1 MYSESVVVVAPTIQ
15 YLEEQGC
22 WEVQYGGMIRRHA
35 QEWQCRVW
43 FEMALAMYALS
54 ATALGVIPSQT
65 RPTAPDS
72 QVAKSLGCAV
82 PQ

>member
-1 MYSESVVVVAPTIQ
+1 MVPPQVMYSESVVVVAPTIQ

-22 WEVQYGGMIRRHA
+22 WEVQYGGMIRRHV

-54 ATALGVIPSQT
+54 ATSF
-65 RPTAPDS
+65 
-72 QVAKSLGCAV
+72 
-82 PQ
+82 